1 MSNPVTIS
9 PNIQS
14 GEPVFT
20 NTRVPVKNLFDYL
33 KAWHSL
39 NEFLADFPSVKKEQ
53 AIQVIDHFENLLN
66 FHVIANEKGAAWE
79 NLPQKLKYRLQDVCE
94 IFTVNDKGW
103 NALEN
108 GDLINAM
115 QDDGF
120 DFLLTSDKNLQYQ
133 QNLTK
138 YSISFIV
145 LNVPNN
151 NYETILPLVPKIK
164 TVLADNVQKKLVII
178 E

>member
-1 MSNPVTIS
+1 M
-9 PNIQS
+9 
-14 GEPVFT
+14 
-20 NTRVPVKNLFDYL
+20 
-33 KAWHSL
+33 
-39 NEFLADFPSVKKEQ
+39 KK
-53 AIQVIDHFENLLN
+53 VLLDENLL
-66 FHVIANEKGAAWE
+66 
-79 NLPQKLKYRLQDVCE
+79 QKLKYRLPDVCE

-133 QNLTK
+133 QNLDK
-138 YSISFIV
+138 YSMSFII

-164 TVLADNVQKKLVII
+164 AVLADNVQKKLVVI

>member
-1 MSNPVTIS
+1 M
-9 PNIQS
+9 
-14 GEPVFT
+14 
-20 NTRVPVKNLFDYL
+20 
-33 KAWHSL
+33 
-39 NEFLADFPSVKKEQ
+39 KK
-53 AIQVIDHFENLLN
+53 VLLD
-66 FHVIANEKGAAWE
+66 E
-79 NLPQKLKYRLQDVCE
+79 NLPLKLKYRLQDVCE

-133 QNLTK
+133 QNLDK
-138 YSISFIV
+138 YSISFII

-151 NYETILPLVPKIK
+151 NYETLLPLVPKIK
-164 TVLADNVQKKLVII
+164 AVLAGNVQKKLVVI

>member
-1 MSNPVTIS
+1 M
-9 PNIQS
+9 
-14 GEPVFT
+14 
-20 NTRVPVKNLFDYL
+20 
-33 KAWHSL
+33 
-39 NEFLADFPSVKKEQ
+39 KK
-53 AIQVIDHFENLLN
+53 VLLD
-66 FHVIANEKGAAWE
+66 E
-79 NLPQKLKYRLQDVCE
+79 NLPLKLKYRLQDVCE
-94 IFTVNDKGW
+94 IYTVNDKGW

-120 DFLLTSDKNLQYQ
+120 DCLITSDRNLQFQ
-133 QNLTK
+133 QNLAK
-138 YSISFIV
+138 YPMSFIV

-164 TVLADNVQKKLVII
+164 AALIDNAQKKLVVI

>member
-1 MSNPVTIS
+1 M
-9 PNIQS
+9 
-14 GEPVFT
+14 
-20 NTRVPVKNLFDYL
+20 
-33 KAWHSL
+33 
-39 NEFLADFPSVKKEQ
+39 KKE
-53 AIQVIDHFENLLN
+53 LLD
-66 FHVIANEKGAAWE
+66 E

-138 YSISFIV
+138 YSISFII